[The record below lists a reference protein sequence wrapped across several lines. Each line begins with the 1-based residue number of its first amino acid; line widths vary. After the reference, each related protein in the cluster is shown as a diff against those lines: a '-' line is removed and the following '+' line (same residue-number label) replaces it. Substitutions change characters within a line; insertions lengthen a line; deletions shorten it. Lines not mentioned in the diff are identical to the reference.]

1 MLFPRNSHLIGSS
14 AYPLKTLVLTSYP
27 GNDRLTRRQKRYN
40 FVHSSTKMVM
50 EAVGLLNG
58 RFRRL
63 KTQMAVDKIEDAP
76 VMIVAACV
84 LHNICLINDEDDIED
99 LMDNNS
105 NDDDHD
111 NDNYNNGDAED
122 KRNQVM
128 RNLPWLHMHL
138 CGAKCSWHYNLP
150 LNGSVWKLQTG
161 DWL

>member
-1 MLFPRNSHLIGSS
+1 M
-14 AYPLKTLVLTSYP
+14 T
-27 GNDRLTRRQKRYN
+27 
-40 FVHSSTKMVM
+40 
-50 EAVGLLNG
+50 
-58 RFRRL
+58 
-63 KTQMAVDKIEDAP
+63 VDEIEDAP

-128 RNLPWLHMHL
+128 RNLP
-138 CGAKCSWHYNLP
+138 
-150 LNGSVWKLQTG
+150 
-161 DWL
+161 

>member
-1 MLFPRNSHLIGSS
+1 MN
-14 AYPLKTLVLTSYP
+14 TL
-27 GNDRLTRRQKRYN
+27 
-40 FVHSSTKMVM
+40 
-50 EAVGLLNG
+50 GLLKG

-84 LHNICLINDEDDIED
+84 LHNICLMDDEDDIED

-122 KRNQVM
+122 KRNQVI
-128 RNLPWLHMHL
+128 RNLP
-138 CGAKCSWHYNLP
+138 
-150 LNGSVWKLQTG
+150 
-161 DWL
+161 

>member
-1 MLFPRNSHLIGSS
+1 
-14 AYPLKTLVLTSYP
+14 
-27 GNDRLTRRQKRYN
+27 
-40 FVHSSTKMVM
+40 
-50 EAVGLLNG
+50 
-58 RFRRL
+58 
-63 KTQMAVDKIEDAP
+63 MAVDKIEDAP

-99 LMDNNS
+99 LMDNNNS

>member
-1 MLFPRNSHLIGSS
+1 
-14 AYPLKTLVLTSYP
+14 
-27 GNDRLTRRQKRYN
+27 
-40 FVHSSTKMVM
+40 
-50 EAVGLLNG
+50 
-58 RFRRL
+58 
-63 KTQMAVDKIEDAP
+63 MAVDKIEDAP

-84 LHNICLINDEDDIED
+84 LHNICLINDEGDIED

-128 RNLPWLHMHL
+128 RNLPWLQMHL